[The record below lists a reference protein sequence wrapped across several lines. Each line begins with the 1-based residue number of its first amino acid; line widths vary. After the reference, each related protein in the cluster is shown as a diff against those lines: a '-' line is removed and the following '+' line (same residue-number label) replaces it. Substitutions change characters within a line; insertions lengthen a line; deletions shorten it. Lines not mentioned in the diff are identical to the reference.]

1 MPDDNAFD
9 FAKLDQLHA
18 PTHSFDAGE
27 RIFLENQTG
36 ATMFMV
42 RTGRVDVIT
51 YGTVLENIRAGGVF
65 GEMSLI
71 DDGPRSA
78 AAIAAEATD
87 VVVIDKPTFLELIR
101 SDPEFA
107 LYIMRLLTTRI
118 RRMNQQI

>member
-1 MPDDNAFD
+1 MPDDNVFD
-9 FAKLDQLHA
+9 FAKLDQLSA

-36 ATMFMV
+36 AAMFMV

-51 YGTVLENIRAGGVF
+51 YGTVLENIRTGGVF

-78 AAIAAEATD
+78 AAIAAEPTD